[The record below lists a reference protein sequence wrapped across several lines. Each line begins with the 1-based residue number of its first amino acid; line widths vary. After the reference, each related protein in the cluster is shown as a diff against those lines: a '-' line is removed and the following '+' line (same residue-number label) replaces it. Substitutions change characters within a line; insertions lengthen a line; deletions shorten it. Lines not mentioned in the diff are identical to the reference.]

1 MAIYK
6 VVGSYEEFY
15 EATIEADN
23 SDIAQQIFYQN
34 YRDLITVDG
43 HWVDVRIDD
52 EYENEEDAND
62 NGEDVEYTMDNYD
75 KNGYAI
81 SV

>member
-6 VVGSYEEFY
+6 VTGSYEEFY

-34 YRDLITVDG
+34 YGDLTTVDG
-43 HWVDVRIDD
+43 NWVNIQIED
-52 EYENEEDAND
+52 EYEDEEEANN
-62 NGEDVEYTMDNYD
+62 NGEDVEYTMEDYNED
-75 KNGYAI
+75 GVKT